1 MNDNTSSHYQDL
13 AAATGESNGTCLY
26 AIVPCAG
33 VGSRALATNANQQRI
48 PKQYANLQGVP
59 LVAHT
64 LQALLQVKALKKVLM
79 VLSPEDDLY
88 NTVLPKVL
96 LNNKRVVFARVG
108 GKSRAESVRNGLQ
121 HLLELGAGNADWA
134 LVHDAARCLVQ
145 PDWVMGLI
153 TEVCS
158 QANKQVNEQVSNQ
171 ELNGGL
177 LAVPLA
183 DTLKQAGVKQRV
195 QSTLSR
201 ADKWLAQ
208 TPQMFRLGALLHA
221 LQQPLDGVTD
231 EASAIEAMGGHP
243 TLVRGHSH
251 NFKVTFPE
259 DFLLAEAILAQREAT
274 L

>member
-1 MNDNTSSHYQDL
+1 MEDNTSAHFQDSL
-13 AAATGESNGTCLY
+13 AVADKSQTTGFY

-33 VGSRALATNANQQRI
+33 VGSRAMATNASQQRI
-48 PKQYANLQGVP
+48 PKQYANLKGMP
-59 LVAHT
+59 LVAYT
-64 LQALLQVKALKKVLM
+64 LRALLQVDTLAKVVV
-79 VLSPEDDLY
+79 VLSPEDALY
-88 NTVLPKVL
+88 DTMLPEAL
-96 LNNKRVVFARVG
+96 LADTRVVFAKVG
-108 GKSRAESVRNGLQ
+108 GASRAESVRNGLQ
-121 HLLELGAGNADWA
+121 HLLKSGASNADWV

-145 PDWVMGLI
+145 PDWVMHLI

-183 DTLKQAGVKQRV
+183 DTLKQAGAENRV

-208 TPQMFRLGALLHA
+208 TPQMFRLDALLQA
-221 LQQPLDGVTD
+221 LQQPLESITD
-231 EASAIEAMGGHP
+231 EASAIEAMGGQP
-243 TLVRGHSH
+243 LLVRGHSH

-259 DFLLAEAILAQREAT
+259 DFLLAEAILAQRDAT